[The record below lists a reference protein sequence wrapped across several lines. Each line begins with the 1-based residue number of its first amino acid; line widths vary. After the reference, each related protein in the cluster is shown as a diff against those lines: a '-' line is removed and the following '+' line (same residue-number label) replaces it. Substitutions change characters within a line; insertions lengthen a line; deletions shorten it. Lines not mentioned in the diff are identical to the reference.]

1 MMFTGKVSKS
11 NPTAPHLENTRR
23 ACMLRYLDVVYDVT
37 FDAVNVGQ
45 RPILEYV
52 QANGTFRQSPIMVR
66 NGYIMEGDPA
76 SADIHHTANPEGR

>member
-1 MMFTGKVSKS
+1 MFTGKVSKS

-37 FDAVNVGQ
+37 FDAVDVGQ

-52 QANGTFRQSPIMVR
+52 QANGTFR
-66 NGYIMEGDPA
+66 
-76 SADIHHTANPEGR
+76 